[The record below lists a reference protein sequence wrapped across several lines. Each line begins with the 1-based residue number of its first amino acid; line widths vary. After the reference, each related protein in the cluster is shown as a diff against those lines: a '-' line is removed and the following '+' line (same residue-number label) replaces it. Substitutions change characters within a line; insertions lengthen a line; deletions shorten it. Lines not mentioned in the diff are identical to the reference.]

1 VTVFRL
7 TLGAL
12 VVATAV
18 VAIVLHERGGTG
30 PSETSADL
38 VRANYRV
45 LSAAQSTRLMTFAR
59 DFRSCLDEGGISL
72 RRPTASKTR
81 IIMRV
86 PVGTERARLLRV
98 GAACGKLLGDPP
110 PGASLQVYQRTS
122 PGLVVLYLPK
132 RCLLDPNVARHEQPR
147 LGA

>member
-12 VVATAV
+12 MIATSV

-30 PSETSADL
+30 PGQTYADL

-45 LSAAQSTRLMTFAR
+45 LSAAQSRRLLTFAR
-59 DFRSCLDEGGISL
+59 DFRSCVNGRGIALGTPS
-72 RRPTASKTR
+72 ASKTK
-81 IIMRV
+81 ITMRV
-86 PVGTERARLLRV
+86 PPGTERKRLLRV
-98 GAACGKLLGDPP
+98 GVACGERLGEPP
-110 PGASLQVYQRTS
+110 PGASLQVYRATN

-132 RCLLDPNVARHEQPR
+132 RCLLDPKVVGHEQSG

>member
-18 VAIVLHERGGTG
+18 VAIVLHERGGSG
-30 PSETSADL
+30 PGQTYADL

-45 LSAAQSTRLMTFAR
+45 LSTAQSRRLLTFAR
-59 DFRSCLDEGGISL
+59 DFRSCVDGRGIGL
-72 RRPTASKTR
+72 GRPSASKTK
-81 IIMRV
+81 ITMRV
-86 PVGTERARLLRV
+86 PVGTERDRLLRV
-98 GAACGKLLGDPP
+98 GVACGKVVGDPP

-132 RCLLDPNVARHEQPR
+132 RCLLDPNVARHEQSR